1 MQVAEAVT
9 PFVSR
14 VIARQQPPAW
24 KRACDIV
31 MSVILLTLLSPVFAL
46 VALWIKLVSP
56 GPVFFRQDRVGHGG
70 FDFRIAKFRTMH
82 IDSEA
87 TAKHREYLKSLE
99 KSQPFAKPKF
109 DSRLIPGGSFLRKFS
124 VDELPQLWNVLIG
137 EMSLVGPRPDV
148 FSLKDYET
156 PFELRRFEV
165 QPGITGLWQ
174 VSGKN
179 SLTYEQMIELDV
191 RYVDDLSWS
200 LDALIVAKTFRVLL
214 SQDNN

>member
-1 MQVAEAVT
+1 MQVAEAIT

-24 KRACDIV
+24 KRAFDIV
-31 MSVILLTLLSPVFAL
+31 MSVIFLALLSPVFAV

-56 GPVFFRQDRVGHGG
+56 GPVFFRQSRVGHGG

-82 IDSEA
+82 IDLEA

-99 KSQPFAKPKF
+99 KSEPLAKPKF
-109 DSRLIPGGSFLRKFS
+109 ESRLIPGGSLLRKFS
-124 VDELPQLWNVLIG
+124 IDELPQLWNVLIG

-148 FSLKDYET
+148 FSLEDYET

-179 SLTYEQMIELDV
+179 SLTYDQMIELDV
-191 RYVDDLSWS
+191 QYVDDLSWS
-200 LDALIVAKTFRVLL
+200 LDALIFAKTFRVLV